1 MSLFNIPLIIG
12 VSYNIL
18 DQYFTDLNIVKTLSK
33 YYNYFIDNF
42 LDYQYKYI
50 IMDKNYKI
58 TEIHRARLDQ
68 IQDYILQLN
77 FDYTTYKSNNNDTIY
92 NDLSKIY
99 YMIYKSNNNYTI
111 YNDVSKID
119 IESIIFN
126 RFDNYK
132 SKSQVKFLNIILL
145 YEMIEYRIIFDNNN
159 NYYIEDNILFDDKFM
174 IFYCKL
180 YLDLDIDLKK
190 DYTIT
195 ILDNLC
201 QIIELHND
209 KYIQINATDYCIIER
224 DTIDNVKPVEE
235 IEIIEY
241 VEKTREVEPV
251 KSYNIFSLFF

>member
-1 MSLFNIPLIIG
+1 MSLLNIPLIIG

-18 DQYFTDLNIVKTLSK
+18 DNYFTHLNIIKTLTK

-42 LDYQYKYI
+42 LDYQFKYI

-68 IQDYILQLN
+68 ILDYILELN
-77 FDYTTYKSNNNDTIY
+77 FDY
-92 NDLSKIY
+92 
-99 YMIYKSNNNYTI
+99 MIYLSNNNYTI

-119 IESIIFN
+119 IESVIMN

-132 SKSQVKFLNIILL
+132 SKSQVYFLNIILL
-145 YEMIEYRIIFDNNN
+145 YETIEYEIIFDRNN

-174 IFYCKL
+174 IFYCKQ
-180 YLDLDIDLKK
+180 YLNLDIDLKK
-190 DYTIT
+190 NYTIT
-195 ILDNLC
+195 ILDNCC

-209 KYIQINATDYCIIER
+209 KYIKINATDYTIIDR
-224 DTIDNVKPVEE
+224 DNLKHIESIESIED
-235 IEIIEY
+235 IEIIEQVGQVGQ
-241 VEKTREVEPV
+241 VEQVGPV

>member
-1 MSLFNIPLIIG
+1 MSLLNIPLIIG

-18 DQYFTDLNIVKTLSK
+18 DNYFIHLNIIKTLTK

-42 LDYQYKYI
+42 LDYQFKYI

-68 IQDYILQLN
+68 ILDYILELN
-77 FDYTTYKSNNNDTIY
+77 FDY
-92 NDLSKIY
+92 
-99 YMIYKSNNNYTI
+99 MIYLSNNNYTI

-119 IESIIFN
+119 IESVIFD

-132 SKSQVKFLNIILL
+132 SKSQVYFLNIILL
-145 YEMIEYRIIFDNNN
+145 YETIEYEIIFDRNN

-174 IFYCKL
+174 IFYCKQ
-180 YLDLDIDLKK
+180 YLNLDIDLKK

-195 ILDNLC
+195 ILDNCC

-209 KYIQINATDYCIIER
+209 KYIKINATDYTIIDR
-224 DTIDNVKPVEE
+224 DNLKHIESIED
-235 IEIIEY
+235 IEIIEQVGQVGQ
-241 VEKTREVEPV
+241 VEQVGPV

>member
-1 MSLFNIPLIIG
+1 MSLLNIPLIIG

-18 DQYFTDLNIVKTLSK
+18 DNYFIHLNIIKTLTK

-42 LDYQYKYI
+42 LDYQFKYI

-58 TEIHRARLDQ
+58 TEIHRARVDEIL
-68 IQDYILQLN
+68 DYILELN
-77 FDYTTYKSNNNDTIY
+77 FDY
-92 NDLSKIY
+92 
-99 YMIYKSNNNYTI
+99 MIYLSNNNYTI

-119 IESIIFN
+119 IESVIMN

-132 SKSQVKFLNIILL
+132 SKSQVYFLNIILL
-145 YEMIEYRIIFDNNN
+145 YETIEYEIIFDRNN

-174 IFYCKL
+174 IFYCKQ
-180 YLDLDIDLKK
+180 YLNLDIDLKK

-195 ILDNLC
+195 ILDNCC

-209 KYIQINATDYCIIER
+209 KYIKINATDYTIIDR
-224 DTIDNVKPVEE
+224 DNLKHIESIED
-235 IEIIEY
+235 IEIIEQVGQVGQ
-241 VEKTREVEPV
+241 VEQVGPV

>member
-1 MSLFNIPLIIG
+1 MSLLNIPLIIG

-18 DQYFTDLNIVKTLSK
+18 DNYFIHLNIIKTLTK

-42 LDYQYKYI
+42 LDYQFKYI

-68 IQDYILQLN
+68 ILDYILELN
-77 FDYTTYKSNNNDTIY
+77 FDY
-92 NDLSKIY
+92 
-99 YMIYKSNNNYTI
+99 MIYLSNNNYTI

-119 IESIIFN
+119 IESVIMN

-132 SKSQVKFLNIILL
+132 SKSQVYFLNIILL
-145 YEMIEYRIIFDNNN
+145 YETIEYEIIFDRNN

-174 IFYCKL
+174 IFYCKQ
-180 YLDLDIDLKK
+180 YLNLDIDLKK

-195 ILDNLC
+195 ILDNCC

-209 KYIQINATDYCIIER
+209 KYIKINATDYTIIDR
-224 DTIDNVKPVEE
+224 DNLKHIESIED
-235 IEIIEY
+235 IEIIEQVGQVGQ
-241 VEKTREVEPV
+241 VEQVGPV

>member
-1 MSLFNIPLIIG
+1 MSLLNIPLIIG

-18 DQYFTDLNIVKTLSK
+18 DNYFIHLNIIKTLTK

-42 LDYQYKYI
+42 LDYQFKYI

-68 IQDYILQLN
+68 ILDYILELN
-77 FDYTTYKSNNNDTIY
+77 FDY
-92 NDLSKIY
+92 
-99 YMIYKSNNNYTI
+99 MIYLSNNNYTI

-119 IESIIFN
+119 IESVIFD

-132 SKSQVKFLNIILL
+132 IKSQVYFLNIILL
-145 YEMIEYRIIFDNNN
+145 YETIEYEIIFDRNN

-174 IFYCKL
+174 IFYCKQ
-180 YLDLDIDLKK
+180 YLNLDIDLKK

-195 ILDNLC
+195 ILDNCC

-209 KYIQINATDYCIIER
+209 KYIKINATDYTIIDR
-224 DTIDNVKPVEE
+224 DNLKHIESIESIED
-235 IEIIEY
+235 IEIIEQVGQVGQ
-241 VEKTREVEPV
+241 VEQVGPV